1 MKLLI
6 VDDHPLVRE
15 GLAAVLSTEASIGTI
30 EQAATSDE
38 AINKV
43 LDLSPD
49 IVLLDLRLDKECGL
63 DVIPEIR
70 KREKSCKIVVLTSSS
85 DRNDFKRAEDLG
97 VDGYIL
103 KEAYPEEILLGIKLV
118 SRGRK
123 YYDPS
128 ILEMMLKKQDEGFV
142 EELTAREQD
151 VLKELGKGMNNKQ
164 IAGNLFIT
172 EYTVKKHV
180 SQILAKLGLAD
191 RTQAALYANSHQVV

>member
-191 RTQAALYANSHQVV
+191 RTQAALYANSHRVV